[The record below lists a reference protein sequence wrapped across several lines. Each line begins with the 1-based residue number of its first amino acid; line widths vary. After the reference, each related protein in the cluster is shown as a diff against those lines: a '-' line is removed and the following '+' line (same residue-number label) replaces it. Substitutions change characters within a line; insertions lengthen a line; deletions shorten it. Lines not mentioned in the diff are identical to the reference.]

1 MTLIRNILLVTI
13 IAILLLF
20 IGSKLNTKIIEIHSS
35 IQEHSEAITNIEKS
49 VDNINKKIYV
59 DLLSDTKT
67 IKKNGSNLSGAIS
80 GDYFHSKIAVVDVES
95 VLEHSLAI
103 AQIKDFMNNISKQI
117 HNDLTIKEKSLKQD
131 EAELIA
137 QRGVLAT
144 EQFEEAVSEFN
155 KKISSIQQEKQ
166 KKKAELDQ
174 AHVAAI
180 TEVHENTVAVI
191 KELSQKYGFNLVFP
205 SSQILFVENN
215 LNITLEVIS
224 KLNERLKT
232 VKIQYNPDT

>member
-1 MTLIRNILLVTI
+1 MTLIRNILFVTI

-20 IGSKLNTKIIEIHSS
+20 IGSKLNTKIIEIHSL
-35 IQEHSEAITNIEKS
+35 IQEHSEDITNIEKS
-49 VDNINKKIYV
+49 VDNINKRIHV
-59 DLLSDTKT
+59 DLLSDTET
-67 IKKNGSNLSGAIS
+67 IKKNRSNLSGSIS
-80 GDYFHSKIAVVDVES
+80 GDHFHSKIAVVDVES

-155 KKISSIQQEKQ
+155 KKVSSIQQEKQ
-166 KKKAELDQ
+166 KKKAGLDQ

-232 VKIQYNPDT
+232 VKIQYNPDK